1 MNQRDKTGQNKR
13 SERDQPFVTRC
24 TSCMDFGAQYLMI
37 PGFEGCTPIYNNHAT
52 TAFSMVLT
60 PSRLVQRITRLIFVS
75 YEEEWLKSVKCSRIQ
90 LWSRPSHPSASP
102 SSANH
107 CNLPKICFLNIQTQA
122 ALSQSVKSI
131 LGVWHLAGGE
141 GSNLTR
147 VHSCAVRAITI
158 WQLEAQ
164 CQDIQACHTRWLGYC
179 HHFMVTW
186 FWCEIIV
193 DCKS

>member
-1 MNQRDKTGQNKR
+1 MAKSMNQRDKTGQNKR

-75 YEEEWLKSVKCSRIQ
+75 YAAAAGGGVVKKCKMFSNPIMIP
-90 LWSRPSHPSASP
+90 PSHPSASP

-131 LGVWHLAGGE
+131 LGV
-141 GSNLTR
+141 
-147 VHSCAVRAITI
+147 
-158 WQLEAQ
+158 
-164 CQDIQACHTRWLGYC
+164 
-179 HHFMVTW
+179 
-186 FWCEIIV
+186 
-193 DCKS
+193 

>member
-1 MNQRDKTGQNKR
+1 MAKSMNQRDKTGQNKR

-90 LWSRPSHPSASP
+90 LWSRPPIHPPLLHPPTIATSLRFASSTFKLKLRCRKASNP
-102 SSANH
+102 SSV
-107 CNLPKICFLNIQTQA
+107 
-122 ALSQSVKSI
+122 S
-131 LGVWHLAGGE
+131 
-141 GSNLTR
+141 
-147 VHSCAVRAITI
+147 
-158 WQLEAQ
+158 
-164 CQDIQACHTRWLGYC
+164 DIWLGGRVVIWHGC
-179 HHFMVTW
+179 ILAQLVP
-186 FWCEIIV
+186 
-193 DCKS
+193 